1 MGIDLWKK
9 KGFWKVGSKV
19 GAKKIPLIGLA
30 RNNIISGEAIIHY
43 KDKDHFMLI
52 LQSSEVSDLI

>member
-43 KDKDHFMLI
+43 KDKDHFI
-52 LQSSEVSDLI
+52 DYEI